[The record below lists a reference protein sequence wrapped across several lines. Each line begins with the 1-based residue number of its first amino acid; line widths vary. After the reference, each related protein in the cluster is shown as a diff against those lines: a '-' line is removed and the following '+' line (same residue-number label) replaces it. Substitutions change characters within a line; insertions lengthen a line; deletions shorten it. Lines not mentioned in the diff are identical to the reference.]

1 MTDVYLVMTELG
13 LSSIWAKELDAI
25 RMAQRNTETYGVYHW
40 VEANVI
46 NEAESE

>member
-1 MTDVYLVMTELG
+1 MIDVYLVMTELG

-25 RMAQRNTETYGVYHW
+25 RMAKRNTETYGVYHW

-46 NEAESE
+46 SEAESG